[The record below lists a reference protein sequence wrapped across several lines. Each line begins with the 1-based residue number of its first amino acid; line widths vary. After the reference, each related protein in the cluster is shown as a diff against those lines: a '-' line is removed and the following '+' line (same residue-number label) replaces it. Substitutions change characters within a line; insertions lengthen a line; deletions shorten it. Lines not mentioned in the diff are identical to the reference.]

1 VTTFA
6 ARCRFLLTGAATI
19 AATALLAAPASASVA
34 PDGPGC
40 PEAPVVQPFA
50 QWGDSSDYFLAPDGG
65 FEQGAAGWTLRGQ
78 AAVGLDNEPWHLNG
92 AGDDTSLR
100 LAAGASATSAPICI
114 GVEHRSIRFFTNAAP
129 SSTLNV
135 DALVA
140 GPGESQRA
148 VRIATIHG
156 AGQWAASDVV
166 AMVVNELAAEHGNA
180 LDVRLRFT
188 PQGSGAWS
196 VDDVYVDPFRVR

>member
-1 VTTFA
+1 MTTFA

-34 PDGPGC
+34 AGGPGC
-40 PEAPVVQPFA
+40 PETAVVQPFA
-50 QWGDSSDYFLAPDGG
+50 QWGEHSDYFLAPDGG

-78 AAVGLDNEPWHLNG
+78 AAVGLDNEPWYVND

-100 LAAGASATSAPICI
+100 LGSGSSATTAPICI

-129 SSTLNV
+129 SSTMNV

-140 GPGESQRA
+140 GPGGSQRA
-148 VRIATIHG
+148 VRIATIEG
-156 AGQWAASDVV
+156 AGQWAPSDAVP
-166 AMVVNELAAEHGNA
+166 MVVNELAAEHGNA

-188 PQGSGAWS
+188 PHGSGTWS
-196 VDDVYVDPFRVR
+196 LDDVYVDPWRGR